1 MTTALALRPPPPPKD
16 TRSDEPD
23 GFGKK
28 DVRLSEKALEL
39 RRRVE
44 KRRQEAQDKFTREAE
59 LVLQRQQTRQKRHVL
74 QQQEVHGS
82 ERLVDADL
90 LHNHHELFKRSG
102 HQFNLGE
109 KYERLGRDTQRALRA
124 TRENQNKLS

>member
-1 MTTALALRPPPPPKD
+1 MTTALALRPPPPRHRP
-16 TRSDEPD
+16 TSRTASA
-23 GFGKK
+23 KK
-28 DVRLSEKALEL
+28 TWLSEKALEL

-44 KRRQEAQDKFTREAE
+44 KAPRSPGQVPARDGASPTTDAAEAA
-59 LVLQRQQTRQKRHVL
+59 VI

-90 LHNHHELFKRSG
+90 LQPHELFKRSG

-109 KYERLGRDTQRALRA
+109 KYERLGRDTQRACEPAR
-124 TRENQNKLS
+124 TKTN

>member
-16 TRSDEPD
+16 TRADEPD
-23 GFGKK
+23 SFGKK

-59 LVLQRQQTRQKRHVL
+59 LVLQRQQTRQKRHVIA
-74 QQQEVHGS
+74 QQEVHGS

-90 LHNHHELFKRSG
+90 LLITTNSSRGPATSLIWERSTNDSEETRNG
-102 HQFNLGE
+102 P
-109 KYERLGRDTQRALRA
+109 YERHAKTK
-124 TRENQNKLS
+124 TN

>member
-16 TRSDEPD
+16 TRADEPD
-23 GFGKK
+23 SFGKK

-44 KRRQEAQDKFTREAE
+44 KRRQEAQDKFQRETE
-59 LVLQRQQTRQKRHVL
+59 LVLQRQQTRQKRHVI

-90 LHNHHELFKRSG
+90 LFNHHELFKRSG

-109 KYERLGRDTQRALRA
+109 RKKG
-124 TRENQNKLS
+124 